1 MEPYFKIKNIER
13 EIPSLCYFVSILQL
27 KHYFMNFHKKGC
39 DNMEALL
46 NKMETNI
53 VPIVYI
59 IGNMLMIFVSML
71 CGIMITRGFVGMPL
85 RPYRKLVFTSIIM
98 TVFFVFIVDTYTS
111 LDLYTRFLLAF
122 IVGLFGENLTE
133 NVIASKDGISRGL
146 LNFVTKTIER
156 LSGVKIELADKKVG
170 EKIET
175 VEDHKPES
183 DTKADTTHTEATSE
197 VKQSPYRQKF

>member
-1 MEPYFKIKNIER
+1 
-13 EIPSLCYFVSILQL
+13 
-27 KHYFMNFHKKGC
+27 
-39 DNMEALL
+39 MEALL

-53 VPIVYI
+53 EPIVYI

-71 CGIMITRGFVGMPL
+71 CGIMITRGFIGMPL

-98 TVFFVFIVDTYTS
+98 TVFFVLIVDTYTS
-111 LDLYTRFLLAF
+111 LNLYTRFLLAF

-170 EKIET
+170 EKNET
-175 VEDHKPES
+175 VEDLKPESKPES
-183 DTKADTTHTEATSE
+183 DITHTEATSE